1 MNKEQEKEFDKK
13 YMKLKDQVVSLELSK
28 KIKELGFKH
37 ESSFYWADNEDG
49 QWVLCF
55 NFDGENDPI
64 VTVDRELD
72 GDEDGDFYHAYTVAE
87 LGEMLPNFI
96 EKKESTHLF
105 RNLKIYKQKH
115 EILKEMFWFVRYG
128 CIYRNAKTEVNA
140 RAKMLIY
147 LKENNLI

>member
-1 MNKEQEKEFDKK
+1 
-13 YMKLKDQVVSLELSK
+13 MKLKDQVVSLELSK
-28 KIKELGFKH
+28 KMDELGFKQK
-37 ESSFYWADNEDG
+37 SLWYWCKGICKGNKNLPPKIMCPGGLTIHDAR
-49 QWVLCF
+49 
-55 NFDGENDPI
+55 PI
-64 VTVDRELD
+64 DVDEYFFEV
-72 GDEDGDFYHAYTVAE
+72 GYQTICSAYTVAE

-96 EKKESTHLF
+96 EKKRSTHLF